1 MARVKGKIR
10 RALIGA
16 MLALVPSPAAA
27 ASLNM
32 RRSLPRQRPDG
43 FARENGYRPG
53 WPARR
58 WRLSMHDLLE
68 TGAAKRYTPSPRE
81 PRCRSCGGMSR

>member
-16 MLALVPSPAAA
+16 MLALAASPAAA

-43 FARENGYRPG
+43 LRTRERISPRMARET
-53 WPARR
+53 
-58 WRLSMHDLLE
+58 L
-68 TGAAKRYTPSPRE
+68 AALDA
-81 PRCRSCGGMSR
+81 